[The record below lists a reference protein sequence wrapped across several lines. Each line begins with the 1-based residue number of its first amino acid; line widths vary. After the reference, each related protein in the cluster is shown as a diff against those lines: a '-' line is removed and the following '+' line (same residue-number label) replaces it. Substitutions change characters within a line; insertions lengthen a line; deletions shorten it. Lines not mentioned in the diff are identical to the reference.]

1 MAFPVLHAQAGT
13 AADNLFELGHGTDH
27 LIQHDQL
34 GHLAVGSGGEEL
46 GGRGDDRVLCR
57 DGDEIVQLALAVLI
71 AAGDADHIIRI
82 LLHHVGVAVDERNAH
97 ALGRLFG
104 GAEDDRLGHAVRGLQ
119 IGRDL
124 GCHLVDAVL
133 QDDVGIV
140 IAVVVDA
147 VRDRVAEII
156 QLIPARPPAV
166 GDIGLNVDYLE
177 GSEKA
182 VLNPLLQAVGI
193 HRIAEIRNVGNVL
206 RLFGRGRHA
215 DLGSRGKILQ
225 DPAPTAL
232 LLGRTTVTLV
242 YDDEVKEIR
251 FEKLGKMLLIV
262 VAHQLLIQGEIDL
275 VGSNGAGVV
284 PGNIDLVNDL
294 LQRGEVLLDG
304 LIHQDIA
311 VGQVENLTLQAALQ
325 QAVDD
330 LKGGIGL
337 SGAGGHHQKQA
348 GLPAGDGIQG
358 AVDGDAL
365 VIAGRIGG
373 LAAVIGLV
381 QNLFLVRR
389 DAGAAVET
397 GFIAGNEFGLG
408 GKRIHGKQPLG
419 AGEKIV
425 LHEAVTVGAVGKGQV
440 QHPGIGHRLLQ
451 AERNTV
457 VVILRLNN
465 GNGIIRIQIEKIIRP
480 LGRAARHEIAADD
493 HTAIGDLGLHGDLPA
508 VPFGSDRRR
517 DVMELDI
524 FL

>member
-124 GCHLVDAVL
+124 GGHLVDAVL

-166 GDIGLNVDYLE
+166 GDIGLNVDDLE

-193 HRIAEIRNVGNVL
+193 HRIAEIRNVGNVF

-225 DPAPTAL
+225 DSAPAAL
-232 LLGRTTVTLV
+232 LLGRTAVTLV

-304 LIHQDIA
+304 LIHQDVA

-325 QAVDD
+325 
-330 LKGGIGL
+330 
-337 SGAGGHHQKQA
+337 
-348 GLPAGDGIQG
+348 
-358 AVDGDAL
+358 
-365 VIAGRIGG
+365 
-373 LAAVIGLV
+373 
-381 QNLFLVRR
+381 
-389 DAGAAVET
+389 
-397 GFIAGNEFGLG
+397 
-408 GKRIHGKQPLG
+408 
-419 AGEKIV
+419 
-425 LHEAVTVGAVGKGQV
+425 
-440 QHPGIGHRLLQ
+440 
-451 AERNTV
+451 
-457 VVILRLNN
+457 
-465 GNGIIRIQIEKIIRP
+465 
-480 LGRAARHEIAADD
+480 
-493 HTAIGDLGLHGDLPA
+493 
-508 VPFGSDRRR
+508 
-517 DVMELDI
+517 
-524 FL
+524 